1 MSKSEIEFV
10 PVSQAA
16 EALGITRQRV
26 HQILKAHPEVQV
38 HRVAPSFFLVDVN
51 ALRAIR
57 SEVSKG
63 AGDEH

>member
-16 EALGITRQRV
+16 GVLGITRQRV
-26 HQILKAHPEVQV
+26 HQILKAHPEVQI

-57 SEVSKG
+57 GEASEG
-63 AGDEH
+63 ASDEH

>member
-1 MSKSEIEFV
+1 MSKSEIEFM

-26 HQILKAHPEVQV
+26 HQILKAHPEIQV
-38 HRVAPSFFLVDVN
+38 HRVTPSFFLADVN

-57 SEVSKG
+57 GEASEG

>member
-26 HQILKAHPEVQV
+26 HQILKAHPEIQV
-38 HRVAPSFFLVDVN
+38 HRVTPSFFLADVN

-57 SEVSKG
+57 GEVSKG
-63 AGDEH
+63 VGNEH